1 MYKLLVL
8 TVVIA
13 YFLYHAMTGQRGFL
27 STFDIHEKIFENNQ
41 KLEELQNERNLIE
54 YKIKVLKSKITDY
67 DLIDEIVRSKLR
79 MADPKEIILIQGN

>member
-1 MYKLLVL
+1 MYKLLIL
-8 TVVIA
+8 TIVIA
-13 YFLYHAMTGQRGFL
+13 YFLYHSMTGQRGFL

-41 KLEELQNERNLIE
+41 KLEELQKERNLIE